1 MEIRLLG
8 PELEHVQSDARRE
21 LDETIERRKKE
32 VEDEV
37 LSSLSELAS
46 DGKRVLKS
54 QKPTYE
60 MMLQLD
66 GLVKENEELF
76 LRVNAL
82 CDKTGVSLNAIIER
96 MVSKNRELRERE
108 AVVEPEAV
116 EAVELPS
123 ADEFDKKKADE
134 VATQT
139 STFTLAEPE
148 ETALNLPEIDID
160 YDPDDIKYDWQKA
173 TYAKESGDVE
183 ATVTTDTT
191 IPEETYTTTTYEEP
205 AEAPEVKAEV
215 PTNQS
220 FLRVRGRRLHSWRSN
235 QDRNDSVLRVTT
247 LGEDFT
253 DRSEDYRNLTTQ
265 IGNLLLNYRNF
276 TPEEDNI
283 SLDTLDQSIGA
294 SKTSVPERRR
304 LYRRL
309 NSGAKRIERYARVS
323 QMAR

>member
-8 PELEHVQSDARRE
+8 PELEHVQSDAQRE

-76 LRVNAL
+76 LKVNAL

-108 AVVEPEAV
+108 TVVEPVAV
-116 EAVELPS
+116 EAVEMPS
-123 ADEFDKKKADE
+123 AEEFAKKKADDIALE
-134 VATQT
+134 T
-139 STFTLAEPE
+139 STATVAEPE

-160 YDPDDIKYDWQKA
+160 YDPDDIRYEWQKS
-173 TYAKESGDVE
+173 TYGRESGTVE
-183 ATVTTDTT
+183 AVTTSETS
-191 IPEETYTTTTYEEP
+191 IPEETYTTTTYEGP
-205 AEAPEVKAEV
+205 APASEAREEAPASQ
-215 PTNQS
+215 T
-220 FLRVRGRRLHSWRSN
+220 FLKVRGRRLHSWADN

-253 DRSEDYRNLTTQ
+253 GKSDDYRNLTTQ
-265 IGNLLLNYRNF
+265 IGNLLLRYREF

-283 SLDTLDQSIGA
+283 TLDTLIGA

-309 NSGAKRIERYARVS
+309 NSGAKRIERYARAS